1 MLTSRR
7 HSSTGFSSGPDAVFA
22 TLRAVEGAFWRKSQP
37 SFTAVELRQSKHG
50 NSGHDRDSSLLRFWV
65 AVINGQKWKVTTSQ
79 PSDPEKPLKNPSDA
93 GLRCFAD
100 VFINFVYP
108 AFLFMVFP
116 VFVARSSS
124 YMDAISIATGVFFAI
139 QWDAESA
146 DIELKPDGS
155 PLPNRSEA

>member
-1 MLTSRR
+1 MILAIF
-7 HSSTGFSSGPDAVFA
+7 GVFF
-22 TLRAVEGAFWRKSQP
+22 VPMAFANSALP
-37 SFTAVELRQSKHG
+37 SILSKG
-50 NSGHDRDSSLLRFWV
+50 RESKILKFWV
-65 AVINGQKWKVTTSQ
+65 AVISGQKWTVKA
-79 PSDPEKPLKNPSDA
+79 EKLPKNLRDA
-93 GLRCFAD
+93 RFRCCAD

-108 AFLFMVFP
+108 TFLFMVFP

>member
-1 MLTSRR
+1 MIATALCFGVGVMFCILSNFIYPTCVPRLTSI
-7 HSSTGFSSGPDAVFA
+7 FDDIA
-22 TLRAVEGAFWRKSQP
+22 
-37 SFTAVELRQSKHG
+37 
-50 NSGHDRDSSLLRFWV
+50 GHRFLL
-65 AVINGQKWKVTTSQ
+65 
-79 PSDPEKPLKNPSDA
+79 
-93 GLRCFAD
+93 
-100 VFINFVYP
+100 
-108 AFLFMVFP
+108 MVFP